1 MIFMTVLSTILKV
14 ILIPLKIALALLGYA
29 LIAILFFLGFII
41 KFLSH
46 TCGLLV
52 YILGIA
58 VGLGALISS
67 IYIIKGIRNDTYTLW
82 NGVGMMTLEWLIT
95 MILCCVP
102 ACGESIY
109 DGIIGLCENI
119 SDLCVSMFRR

>member
-1 MIFMTVLSTILKV
+1 MTVLSTILKV

-46 TCGLLV
+46 TCGLLI
-52 YILGIA
+52 YIVGVL

-82 NGVGMMTLEWLIT
+82 NGVGMMTVEWLIT
-95 MILCCVP
+95 MFLCAVP
-102 ACGESIY
+102 ACVENIY
-109 DGIIGLCENI
+109 DGVIGLCENI
-119 SDLCVSMFRR
+119 SDSCIGMFRR

>member
-1 MIFMTVLSTILKV
+1 MTVLSTILKV
-14 ILIPLKIALALLGYA
+14 ILIPLKILVIILGYV
-29 LIAILFFLGFII
+29 LIAVLFFLGFII
-41 KFLSH
+41 KFLSRS
-46 TCGLLV
+46 CGIFI
-52 YILGIA
+52 YGLGIL

-119 SDLCVSMFRR
+119 SDLCISMFRR